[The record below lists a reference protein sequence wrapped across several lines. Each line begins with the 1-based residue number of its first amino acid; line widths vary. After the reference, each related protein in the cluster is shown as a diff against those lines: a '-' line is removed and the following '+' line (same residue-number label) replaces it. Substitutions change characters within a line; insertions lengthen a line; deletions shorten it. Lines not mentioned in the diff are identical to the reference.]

1 MAKKEPVAVKTK
13 GAKAGSSPSR
23 AAPPAAREPSLPGE
37 IAEAK
42 TDAKQAVKVPE
53 APAASMADTVADL
66 ALLERFRW
74 FRMALAER
82 ICAESKTANETTL
95 ALLRQEPT
103 VQFAEFLYLLSCQN
117 LTEVSQVERLAELH
131 NTYIVELSKDDAK
144 MGRLGLHKDR
154 LLDAIFTS
162 DTLPRLVETWRD
174 KPGAIDQSNL
184 ARLLAA
190 LMSAETCRKVAV
202 ASAEAG
208 FLERWRTPYGTY
220 LVRSTG
226 TLERIFAA
234 TLREARLR

>member
-13 GAKAGSSPSR
+13 GAKADSEPPR
-23 AAPPAAREPSLPGE
+23 AATPTDSKPPRPGDDKTAAAPG
-37 IAEAK
+37 
-42 TDAKQAVKVPE
+42 
-53 APAASMADTVADL
+53 ASMADTVADL

-82 ICAESKTANETTL
+82 ICAESKTANETAL

-103 VQFAEFLYLLSCQN
+103 MQFAEFLYLLSCQH
-117 LTEVSQVERLAELH
+117 LTEVSQIERLAELH
-131 NTYIVELSKDDAK
+131 NAYIVELSKDDAK
-144 MGRLGLHKDR
+144 MARLGLHKDR

-162 DTLPRLVETWRD
+162 DTLPRLVETWRE
-174 KPGAIDQSNL
+174 KPGAVDQSNL

-202 ASAEAG
+202 ACADAG

-226 TLERIFAA
+226 VLERIFGA